1 MRKAYI
7 RPNRTHSPETKPAYS
22 VRRSPV
28 HGYGAFAD
36 RLIKRGEVI
45 DEYTG
50 ERITH
55 EQANERYRNRDER
68 DTHTFLFTLDDRF
81 VIDGGFGGNNT
92 RFINHKCEPN
102 CAPRIRGGRVF
113 IVATR
118 TIQPGEELG
127 FQYHIGREDDD
138 PPDVD
143 EIWAC
148 RCASPKCQ
156 GTLLWPPRLA

>member
-1 MRKAYI
+1 MPKAFI
-7 RPNRTHSPETKPAYS
+7 RANRTVSLADPPYH

-28 HGYGAFAD
+28 HGYGAFAN
-36 RLIKRGEVI
+36 RQIRRGEVI
-45 DEYTG
+45 DEYAG

-55 EQANERYRNRDER
+55 KQANERYRERSER
-68 DTHTFLFTLDDRF
+68 DTHTFLFTLNNRF
-81 VIDGGFGGNNT
+81 VIDGGFGGNNS

-102 CAPRIRGGRVF
+102 CEPRVRQGRVF

-118 TIQPGEELG
+118 TIEAGEEIG
-127 FQYHIGREDDD
+127 FLYHIGREDDD

-148 RCASPKCQ
+148 RCASPRCQ
-156 GTLLWPPRLA
+156 GTMLWPPR

>member
-1 MRKAYI
+1 MPKAFI
-7 RPNRTHSPETKPAYS
+7 RANRTVSLTEPPYS

-36 RLIKRGEVI
+36 RQIRHGEVI
-45 DEYTG
+45 DEYAG

-55 EQANERYRNRDER
+55 KQANERYRERSER
-68 DTHTFLFTLDDRF
+68 DTHTFLFTLNNRV
-81 VIDGGFGGNNT
+81 VIDGGFGGNNS

-102 CAPRIRGGRVF
+102 CAPRVRQGRVF

-118 TIQPGEELG
+118 TIEAGEEIG
-127 FQYHIGREDDD
+127 FLYHIGREDDD

-148 RCASPKCQ
+148 RCASPRCQ
-156 GTLLWPPRLA
+156 GTMLWPPRLT